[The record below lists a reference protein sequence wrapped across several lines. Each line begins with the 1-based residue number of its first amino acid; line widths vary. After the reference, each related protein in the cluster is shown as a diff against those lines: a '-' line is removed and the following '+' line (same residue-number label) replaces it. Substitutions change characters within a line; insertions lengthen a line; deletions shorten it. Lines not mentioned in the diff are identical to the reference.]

1 MIPIN
6 AHKSETVLTTAEKIY
21 QQLTDAGIEVLL
33 DDREGVRP
41 GAKFADA
48 ELIGI
53 PHRVVIGDRGL
64 DKGLVEYTALSKRF
78 SRSSML
84 KAPLN

>member
-1 MIPIN
+1 M
-6 AHKSETVLTTAEKIY
+6 
-21 QQLTDAGIEVLL
+21 

-48 ELIGI
+48 ELMGI

-64 DKGLVEYTALSKRF
+64 KNGIVEYQDRRTGESKDVAPDQIAAL
-78 SRSSML
+78 L
-84 KAPLN
+84 AN